1 MTDREFLSEC
11 ARRAGL
17 GKVDHEP
24 FLAYAELLGK
34 WGRRVNLTSVLDG
47 REIITKHIVDSL
59 SVSEFVPPGSRVLD
73 VGSGAGLPGIPLFL
87 RDPSLRVTLMES
99 VGKKIAFL
107 KDVRR
112 SLGLSGLEICQGRAE
127 KAAAGMKE
135 AFDRVAFRAVGGVE
149 KIVSLGSPY
158 LDIGG
163 SMIIMKGPKGED
175 EWEDYARR
183 RPGEM
188 ELLFTKKLE
197 LPFSGGKRTILVAR
211 PSPRPS
217 GVSA

>member
-11 ARRAGL
+11 AKRAGL
-17 GKVDHEP
+17 GKIDPKP

-34 WGRRVNLTSVLDG
+34 WARRVNLTSVLDCK
-47 REIITKHIVDSL
+47 EIIVKHLVDSL
-59 SVSEFVPPGSRVLD
+59 TAAEFVPAGSRVLD
-73 VGSGAGLPGIPLFL
+73 VGSGAGLPGIPLFM

-99 VGKKIAFL
+99 AGKKVAFL
-107 KDVRR
+107 KDAKR
-112 SLGLSGLEICQGRAE
+112 SLGLSGVDVCRARAE
-127 KAAAGMKE
+127 KAPAGME
-135 AFDRVAFRAVGGVE
+135 GAFDRVTFRAVGSVE
-149 KIVSLGSPY
+149 KVVALGASY

-188 ELLFTKKLE
+188 ELLFAKKLE
-197 LPFSGGKRTILVAR
+197 LPFSGAKRTILVAR
-211 PSPRPS
+211 SPLR
-217 GVSA
+217 GREGSA